1 MEKLY
6 TYQLPNGIRGIHRAV
21 RSDVAYCALIINAG
35 TRDELAD
42 EFGLAHFT
50 EHALFKGTEHRRA
63 YHINCRLE
71 NLGGELNAYTTK
83 EETTIHATVLKRDIA
98 KAAELIS
105 DIAFHSTFPEKELA
119 REREVVADEINSYKD
134 SPADMIYDTFE
145 DMIFEGSQLGHN
157 ILGRKAALKNYT
169 TERIHRFVNR
179 THTTDQM
186 VFASVGNISERRIRE
201 IAERYFATVPA
212 STRNFKRI
220 VPAPIAQFEKNISKH
235 LHQAHCIIGGRAYSL
250 NDERRLPLA
259 LLINTL
265 GGPCANSLLNIA
277 VRERN
282 GLTYNIEANYT
293 PYTDT
298 GAASIYF
305 SSDRDKIDRCRE
317 LVAEQIGELCK
328 NSLTARQLTIAKKQ
342 YMGQVAIAMESRES
356 YMIGTGKSYLI
367 YNEVE
372 PIEKVYARVEAI
384 TREQIADIANEI
396 FGLTSTLIYK

>member
-145 DMIFEGSQLGHN
+145 DMIFDGSQLGHN

-201 IAERYFATVPA
+201 IAERYFATAP
-212 STRNFKRI
+212 SSERNFKRI
-220 VPAPIAQFEKNISKH
+220 GPAPIARFEKSISKH

-282 GLTYNIEANYT
+282 GLTYNIEATYT

-317 LVAEQIGELCK
+317 LVAEQIGELCR
-328 NSLTARQLTIAKKQ
+328 NSLSARQLAIAKKQ
-342 YMGQVAIAMESRES
+342 YMGQVAIAMESREA
-356 YMIGTGKSYLI
+356 YMLGTGKSYLI

-372 PIEKVYARVEAI
+372 PIEKVYSRVEAI
-384 TREQIADIANEI
+384 TREQIADISNEI
-396 FGLTSTLIYK
+396 FGQTSTLIYK

>member
-305 SSDRDKIDRCRE
+305 SSDRDKIDRCRK

-328 NSLTARQLTIAKKQ
+328 NSLTARQLAIAKKQ

>member
-145 DMIFEGSQLGHN
+145 DMIFDGSQLGHN

-201 IAERYFATVPA
+201 IAERYFATAP
-212 STRNFKRI
+212 SSERNFKRI
-220 VPAPIAQFEKNISKH
+220 GPAPIARFEKSISKH

-282 GLTYNIEANYT
+282 GLTYNIEATYT

-317 LVAEQIGELCK
+317 LVAEQIGELCR
-328 NSLTARQLTIAKKQ
+328 NSLSARQLAIAKKQ
-342 YMGQVAIAMESRES
+342 YMGQVAIAMESREA
-356 YMIGTGKSYLI
+356 YMLGTGKSYLI

-372 PIEKVYARVEAI
+372 PIEKVYTRVEAI
-384 TREQIADIANEI
+384 THEQIADIANEI
-396 FGLTSTLIYK
+396 FGQTSTLIYK

>member
-1 MEKLY
+1 MKEFETY
-6 TYQLPNGIRGIHRAV
+6 TLANGIRGIHRQV
-21 RSDVAYCALIINAG
+21 RSGVSHCALVVNSG
-35 TRDELAD
+35 SRDERPS
-42 EFGLAHFT
+42 EYGIAHFT
-50 EHALFKGTEHRRA
+50 EHALFKGTERRKA
-63 YHINCRLE
+63 YQVNCRLE

-83 EETTIHATVLKRDIA
+83 EDTTIHATTLKSDFS
-98 KAAELIS
+98 KAAELIA
-105 DIAFHSTFPEKELA
+105 DVAFNSTFPERELKK
-119 REREVVADEINSYKD
+119 EREVIVDEINTYKD
-134 SPADMIYDTFE
+134 SPADMIFDTFE

-201 IAERYFATVPA
+201 IAERYFATVPT

-328 NSLTARQLTIAKKQ
+328 NSLTARQLAIAKKQ

>member
-186 VFASVGNISERRIRE
+186 VFASVGNISEQRIRE

-328 NSLTARQLTIAKKQ
+328 NSLTARQLAIAKKQ

>member
-1 MEKLY
+1 MEKFY
-6 TYQLPNGIRGIHRAV
+6 TYTLPNGIRGIHRAV

-35 TRDELAD
+35 TRDELGD
-42 EFGLAHFT
+42 EHGLAHFT

-83 EETTIHATVLKRDIA
+83 EETAIHATVLRRDIA
-98 KAAELIS
+98 KAAELIA
-105 DIAFHSTFPEKELA
+105 DIAFHSTFPEKELV

-157 ILGRKAALKNYT
+157 ILGRKTALKHYN
-169 TERIHRFVNR
+169 TERIKRFVSR

-186 VFASVGNISERRIRE
+186 VFATVGNISDRRIRE
-201 IAERYFATVPA
+201 IAERYFAQVLA
-212 STRNFKRI
+212 SNRSFERI
-220 VPAPIAQFEKNISKH
+220 APAPFEPFEKSVSKH
-235 LHQAHCIIGGRAYSL
+235 LHQAHCIIGNRAYSL
-250 NDERRLPLA
+250 NDKRRLPLA

-282 GLTYNIEANYT
+282 GLTYNIEATYT

-298 GAASIYF
+298 GATSIYF
-305 SSDRDKIDRCRE
+305 SSDRDKIERCRE
-317 LVAEQIGELCK
+317 LVAEQIDTLCRE
-328 NSLTARQLTIAKKQ
+328 SLTARQLAIAKKQ
-342 YMGQVAIAMESRES
+342 YMGQMAIAMESREA
-356 YMIGTGKSYLI
+356 YMLGNGKSFLI
-367 YNEVE
+367 YNEIE
-372 PIEKVYARVEAI
+372 PVEKVYERINAI
-384 TREQIADIANEI
+384 TRDQIAEIANDI
-396 FGLTSTLIYK
+396 FGRTSTLIYK

>member
-6 TYQLPNGIRGIHRAV
+6 TYQLSNGIRGIHRAV

-105 DIAFHSTFPEKELA
+105 DIAFHSTFPEKELT

-157 ILGRKAALKNYT
+157 ILGRKAALKHYT
-169 TERIHRFVNR
+169 TERIHRFVDR

-201 IAERYFATVPA
+201 IAERYFATAPA
-212 STRNFKRI
+212 SARSFKRI
-220 VPAPIAQFEKNISKH
+220 EPAPIDRFEKSISKH

-317 LVAEQIGELCK
+317 LVAEQIEELCK
-328 NSLTARQLTIAKKQ
+328 NSLSARQLAIAKKQ
-342 YMGQVAIAMESRES
+342 YMGQVAIAMESREA
-356 YMIGTGKSYLI
+356 YMLGTGKSYLI

-384 TREQIADIANEI
+384 TREQIADITNEI
-396 FGLTSTLIYK
+396 FGQTSTLIYK

>member
-317 LVAEQIGELCK
+317 LVAEQIEELCK
-328 NSLTARQLTIAKKQ
+328 NSLSARQLAIAKKQ
-342 YMGQVAIAMESRES
+342 YMGQVAIAMESREA
-356 YMIGTGKSYLI
+356 YMLGTGKSYLI

-384 TREQIADIANEI
+384 TREQIADITNEI
-396 FGLTSTLIYK
+396 FGQTSTLIYK

>member
-98 KAAELIS
+98 KAAELIY
-105 DIAFHSTFPEKELA
+105 DIAFHSTFPEKELS

-145 DMIFEGSQLGHN
+145 DMIFDGSQLGHN

-201 IAERYFATVPA
+201 IAERYFATAP
-212 STRNFKRI
+212 SSERDFKRI
-220 VPAPIAQFEKNISKH
+220 GPAPIARFEKSISKH

-282 GLTYNIEANYT
+282 GLTYNIEATYT

-328 NSLTARQLTIAKKQ
+328 NSLTARQLAIAKKQ
-342 YMGQVAIAMESRES
+342 YMGQVAIAMESREA
-356 YMIGTGKSYLI
+356 YMLGTGKSYLI

-372 PIEKVYARVEAI
+372 PIEKVYTRVEAI

-396 FGLTSTLIYK
+396 FGQTSTLIYK

>member
-6 TYQLPNGIRGIHRAV
+6 TYQLPNGIRGIHRTV

-201 IAERYFATVPA
+201 IAERYFATAP
-212 STRNFKRI
+212 SSERNFKRI
-220 VPAPIAQFEKNISKH
+220 GPAPIARFEKSISKH

-282 GLTYNIEANYT
+282 GLTYNIEATYT

-317 LVAEQIGELCK
+317 LVAEQIGELCR
-328 NSLTARQLTIAKKQ
+328 NSLSARQLAIAKKQ
-342 YMGQVAIAMESRES
+342 YMGQVAIAMESREA
-356 YMIGTGKSYLI
+356 YMLGTGKSYLI

-372 PIEKVYARVEAI
+372 PIEKVYSRVEAI

-396 FGLTSTLIYK
+396 FGQTSTLIYK

>member
-145 DMIFEGSQLGHN
+145 DMIFDGSQLGHN

-201 IAERYFATVPA
+201 IAERYFATAP
-212 STRNFKRI
+212 SSERNFKRI
-220 VPAPIAQFEKNISKH
+220 GPAPIARFEKSISKH

-282 GLTYNIEANYT
+282 GLTYNIEATYT

-317 LVAEQIGELCK
+317 LVAEQIGELCR
-328 NSLTARQLTIAKKQ
+328 NSLSARQLAIAKKQ
-342 YMGQVAIAMESRES
+342 YMGQVAIAMESREA
-356 YMIGTGKSYLI
+356 YMLGTGKSYLI

-372 PIEKVYARVEAI
+372 PIEKVYSRVEAI

-396 FGLTSTLIYK
+396 FGQTSTLIYK

>member
-145 DMIFEGSQLGHN
+145 DMIFDGSQLGHN

-201 IAERYFATVPA
+201 IAERYFATAP
-212 STRNFKRI
+212 SSERNFKRI
-220 VPAPIAQFEKNISKH
+220 GPAPIARFEKSISKH

-282 GLTYNIEANYT
+282 GLTYNIEATYT

-317 LVAEQIGELCK
+317 LVAEQIGELCR
-328 NSLTARQLTIAKKQ
+328 NSLSARQLAIAKKQ
-342 YMGQVAIAMESRES
+342 YMGQVAIAMESREA
-356 YMIGTGKSYLI
+356 YMLGTGKSYLI

-372 PIEKVYARVEAI
+372 PIEKVYTRVEAI

-396 FGLTSTLIYK
+396 FGQTSTLIYK

>member
-145 DMIFEGSQLGHN
+145 DMIFDGSQLGHN

-328 NSLTARQLTIAKKQ
+328 NSLTARQLAIAKKQ